1 MITTAVLFTISSC
14 AIALS
19 NFINGHRNLSQ
30 SREFRIENLEI
41 DKIKAQENIKN
52 EELKHERNIEI
63 ETFKANLGSLEKQR
77 TINLE
82 KFGVYFTNGNFLKI
96 VAPNSTYPI
105 VLFDTVLR
113 HSTTRKDDNFVFNPM
128 ESLYHSFK
136 TQNQKLCLNCNV
148 LSIKAGF
155 SSEVDVLSFYNNEFY
170 NIPAIIIYGSYDGN
184 KLRINAT
191 YGGMDEYQ
199 FWFNKNGVYEIKERN
214 ADSILLSEIKL
225 SLINDA
231 INMDNP
237 KEAQIARE
245 NLQQVIDIISL
256 TSIQGLIDSY
266 HSLFKPT
273 FVPLID
279 NSLKKL
285 NELRSDLTPDSL
297 NNYKELIDLVSTISD
312 FRKHIISQRDRVH
325 RKKITHKAQNKNSI

>member
-1 MITTAVLFTISSC
+1 MIASSVLFTISSC

-19 NFINGHRNLSQ
+19 NLINGHRNLSQ
-30 SREFRIENLEI
+30 SREFRKENLEI
-41 DKIKAQENIKN
+41 DKIKARENIEN
-52 EELKHERNIEI
+52 EKLKHERNIEI

-77 TINLE
+77 NINLE
-82 KFGVYFTNGNFLKI
+82 KFGVYFTNGNFLKV

-136 TQNQKLCLNCNV
+136 TQNQKFCLNCNV

-170 NIPAIIIYGSYDGN
+170 NVPAIIIYGSFDGN

-191 YGGMDEYQ
+191 YGGLDEYQ
-199 FWFNKNGVYEIKERN
+199 FWINDNNVFEIKERN
-214 ADSILLSEIKL
+214 ANSLLLSEIKL

-231 INMDNP
+231 INLDKPN
-237 KEAQIARE
+237 EAQVARE
-245 NLQQVIDIISL
+245 NLQQVIDIITI

-266 HSLFKPT
+266 HSLFSPT
-273 FVPLID
+273 FKPLID
-279 NSLKKL
+279 NSLKTL
-285 NELRSDLTPDSL
+285 NELMSGFTPHSHE
-297 NNYKELIDLVSTISD
+297 ELIEMVAMISNY
-312 FRKHIISQRDRVH
+312 RKHIIEQRDRVH
-325 RKKITHKAQNKNSI
+325 RKKVRHKVQNKNSI